1 MSNWGRGMKALI
13 SEVWTALAM
22 ALLAWA
28 AFALLTNESVVDDWL
43 VSVAQDAAS
52 PSEPDA
58 GDGDAVKVGVI
69 LIDDDA
75 LRVAVTQPGVAASDD
90 RLASAYRDIT
100 RRLLG
105 VIRSDRRARAVI
117 LDFYASP
124 YTAGEASEPPVETD
138 CRVPL
143 VQVALPPPSPFGQEF
158 VRPNA
163 RFIDPGAPC
172 AVLAYSF
179 ANQAAEH
186 SKLRTIDHN
195 PFPQSSGCPVISLSV
210 TAVALSK
217 NAQELVAKLSGHE
230 CQRQEAVLRSCMAD
244 TACHQ
249 NLLGRT
255 PLTAPPDDLSV
266 RFANDFFD
274 PDLAADANA
283 WLENRLVFIGSSNSQ
298 TDDYFYLADGSLGEA
313 LSSTSQPVGIR
324 WPGVILHAGLAERML
339 DAGRNSGKTVQFLGR
354 TLSLLLG
361 LAVAALT
368 TAILRKR
375 LSPFGIRAATQW
387 MLLTIG
393 GLVLTAVLLALF
405 TALVVHFIYGL
416 VGAALVGAGIRIRN
430 GGASAHH
437 SD

>member
-1 MSNWGRGMKALI
+1 MKALI

-22 ALLAWA
+22 AMLAWA
-28 AFALLTNESVVDDWL
+28 AFALITNESVVDDWL

-52 PSEPDA
+52 ESSQDA
-58 GDGDAVKVGVI
+58 DDGSAVKVGVI

-75 LRVAVTQPGVAASDD
+75 LRSAVGQPNIATSDD
-90 RLASAYRDIT
+90 RIASAYRDIT
-100 RRLLG
+100 RRLLD
-105 VIRSDRRARAVI
+105 VIQSDLRARAVM

-124 YTAGEASEPPVETD
+124 YTVIDASEPIAQTN
-138 CRVPL
+138 CRVPI
-143 VQVALPPPSPFGQEF
+143 VQIALPPPSPFGQEF
-158 VRPNA
+158 VRPDT

-172 AVLAYSF
+172 AILAYSF
-179 ANQAAEH
+179 ANQAAEQ

-195 PFPQSSGCPVISLSV
+195 PFPGSSGCPVISLSA

-217 NAQELVAKLSGHE
+217 NVDELGAKLSGYE

-249 NLLGRT
+249 SLLGRAA
-255 PLTAPPDDLSV
+255 LTAPPDDLSV

-274 PDLAADANA
+274 PDLSADATA
-283 WLENRLVFIGSSNSQ
+283 WLNNRLVFIGSSNSQ

-313 LSSTSQPVGIR
+313 LSLTSQPVGIR

-339 DAGRNSGKTVQFLGR
+339 DAGRVGGKTVQFLGR

-368 TAILRKR
+368 TMILRKR
-375 LSPFGIRAATQW
+375 LSPFGIRHGSQW
-387 MLLTIG
+387 VLLTIG
-393 GLVLTAVLLALF
+393 GLILTSVLLAMF
-405 TALVVHFIYGL
+405 TALVVHFIYAL
-416 VGAALVGAGIRIRN
+416 VGVAMVGAGIRIRS